1 MSDIFDDDDNGAEGE
16 RPAAPDASVLSLA
29 MGAAASNPK
38 VAEKAAALLE
48 EQAKLV
54 RLQAAELRQEDRLL
68 RLSLRARHI
77 NDLLK
82 LAFGLSAAIVALA
95 IMVGFGALVWN
106 AHEATGL
113 VIQPIEAPPDFAAKG
128 LDGTVLAHK
137 LLDKLNGFVTEA
149 DKWSFRSADSVSGNW
164 GNDSKVEIPET
175 GISIV
180 ELSRFLRQ
188 RLGHETSMSGELYRT
203 QTGIALTVRVGA
215 EAGET
220 FEGREQDLDALLTR
234 GAQALLADTQPY
246 RYVWMLYSEGRPASS
261 VVPIARQYAEAATG
275 REQYWRLSA
284 LEEEL
289 GFAGRFRD
297 SSEVCGRT
305 IATFPDNPFGYFDSS
320 AVEWPLGHLER
331 AYDSMKIAQK
341 LLYGSAAPDL
351 ELTALPFL
359 RANTDSFAGDLIGAY
374 SDAIAADIAE
384 SKTGLFDL
392 NIAGPGAMANDYAQN
407 HDTAT
412 ARAVLAQHHLMDD
425 AVLIQPEYIAVAG
438 PDLPNFYVLANMGNW
453 AAARDALEHTDRSA
467 LGRGDVNDV
476 RHTLIWP
483 WLAYAWVQTGRLKD
497 AEALIAKA
505 PLDCTLCLEMRGR
518 IDEAKGDKAGA
529 AYWFDRAARD
539 APSLPFAETDWG
551 VMLLRVGDFD
561 GAIAKFQIANK
572 RSPHYADALELWGE
586 ALTRANRSDLALA
599 KFAEADKYAPNW
611 GRLHLKWGEAL
622 LWSGDKADAK
632 KQFDIAAHL
641 DLSAADKAE
650 LARVGIARA

>member
-1 MSDIFDDDDNGAEGE
+1 MADIFEGDDDDAGVEGQS
-16 RPAAPDASVLSLA
+16 ATD
-29 MGAAASNPK
+29 
-38 VAEKAAALLE
+38 AAALALALSSAAHDKTVAAKAAIFLD
-48 EQAKLV
+48 EQTKLV
-54 RLQAAELRQEDRLL
+54 RLQAADLRKEGALHHW
-68 RLSLRARHI
+68 SLRARHI

-82 LAFGLSAAIVALA
+82 LTFGVAAAFVVLVVAI
-95 IMVGFGALVWN
+95 GFGALVWN

-113 VIQPIEAPPDFAAKG
+113 LIQPINAPPDFAARG
-128 LDGTVLAHK
+128 LDGTVLAHR
-137 LLDKLNGFVTEA
+137 LLDKLNRLVTEA
-149 DKWSFRSADSVSGNW
+149 DKWSFRAADTVSGNW

-175 GISIV
+175 GISV
-180 ELSRFLRQ
+180 FELSRFLRQ
-188 RLGHETSMSGELYRT
+188 SLGHETSMSGELYRT

-220 FEGREQDLDALLTR
+220 FQGREQDLDALLTR
-234 GAQALLADTQPY
+234 AAQALLADTQPY

-392 NIAGPGAMANDYAQN
+392 NISGPGAMANDYAQN

-438 PDLPNFYVLANMGNW
+438 PVLPNFYVLANMGNW

-539 APSLPFAETDWG
+539 APSLPFAEADWG

-561 GAIAKFQIANK
+561 GAIAKFEIANK
-572 RSPHYADALELWGE
+572 RSPHYADTLELWGE
-586 ALTRANRSDLALA
+586 ALTRANHSDLALA

-611 GRLHLKWGEAL
+611 ARLHLKWGEAL
-622 LWSGDKADAK
+622 LWSGDKAGAA
-632 KQFDIAAHL
+632 KQFAIASGL
-641 DLSAADKAE
+641 DLAPTEKSE
-650 LARVGIARA
+650 LNRMRTSHG